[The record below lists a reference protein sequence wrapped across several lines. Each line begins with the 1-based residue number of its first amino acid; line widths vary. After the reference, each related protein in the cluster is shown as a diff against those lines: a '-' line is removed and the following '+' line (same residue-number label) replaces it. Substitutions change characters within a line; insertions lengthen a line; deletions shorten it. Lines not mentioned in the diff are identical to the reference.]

1 MSPMSN
7 RASGGALAA
16 CLITAA
22 IVGFAGG
29 GYFGSQADGNTPTT
43 SETTGDSTTPVGE
56 TPAGG
61 ETPPA
66 TETPAG
72 DGIPTLSAD
81 PTQVAPSGDINF
93 AVTIEPAEEG
103 VELQIQRSVD
113 GGEWEN
119 FPNVSLIVTDA
130 NGAGT
135 SRVNSQREGVNSFRV
150 VRVDD
155 DSVVSNAV
163 DVTIG

>member
-1 MSPMSN
+1 MSS

-16 CLITAA
+16 CLIIAA
-22 IVGFAGG
+22 IVGFGG
-29 GYFGSQADGNTPTT
+29 GAYIGSQSGGGSPSDSEST
-43 SETTGDSTTPVGE
+43 SGDSTTPVGD
-56 TPAGG
+56 TPAG

-72 DGIPTLSAD
+72 DGAITLSAD
-81 PTQVAPSGDINF
+81 PTQVGPSEDINF
-93 AVTIEPAEEG
+93 AVTMDPPEEG
-103 VELQIQRSVD
+103 VELIIQRSVD
-113 GGEWEN
+113 GGEWEA
-119 FPNVSLIVTDA
+119 FPNVSPIVTDA

-150 VRVDD
+150 VRADD
-155 DSVVSNAV
+155 ESVVSNAV

>member
-1 MSPMSN
+1 MSS

-16 CLITAA
+16 CLIIAA
-22 IVGFAGG
+22 IVGFGG
-29 GYFGSQADGNTPTT
+29 GAYIGSQSGGGSPSDSEST
-43 SETTGDSTTPVGE
+43 SGDSTTPVGE

-61 ETPPA
+61 ETPPP

-72 DGIPTLSAD
+72 EGAITLSAD
-81 PTQVAPSGDINF
+81 PTQVAPGGDINF
-93 AVTIEPAEEG
+93 AVTMEPAEEG
-103 VELQIQRSVD
+103 VELIIQRSVD
-113 GGEWEN
+113 GGEWEA
-119 FPNVSLIVTDA
+119 FPNVSPIVIDA

-150 VRVDD
+150 VRADD
-155 DSVVSNAV
+155 ETVVSNAV

>member
-1 MSPMSN
+1 MSS

-29 GYFGSQADGNTPTT
+29 GYFGSQADGDTPTT
-43 SETTGDSTTPVGE
+43 SETGDSTTPVGE
-56 TPAGG
+56 TPADG

-72 DGIPTLSAD
+72 DGTPTLTAE
-81 PTQVAPSGDINF
+81 PTQVAPNGDINF
-93 AVTIEPAEEG
+93 AVTIAPAEEG

-155 DSVVSNAV
+155 DSIVSNAV